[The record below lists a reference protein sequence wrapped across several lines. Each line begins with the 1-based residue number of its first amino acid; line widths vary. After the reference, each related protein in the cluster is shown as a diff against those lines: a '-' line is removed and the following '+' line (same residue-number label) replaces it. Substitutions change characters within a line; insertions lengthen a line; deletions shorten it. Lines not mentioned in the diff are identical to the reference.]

1 MNVNNKLLA
10 GGWLMQQITKQ
21 TGKKWPMQVAILGAG
36 TNGVTFLTG
45 ETPRR
50 VIKVAIG
57 NASREVNALK
67 RLAAAGANFI
77 PRVNGNFVN
86 IRKNVNQ
93 LTKNYL
99 FPNNYGPFAEKY
111 NTPETKKRKETITSY
126 IMQKVGNT
134 SLWSRVRGKQ
144 YPAVTNNNKMQ
155 IRSEIKR
162 AIKFMHDHGISHGD
176 LHSGNILVELDA
188 AGKMKKLWVIDLG
201 RYVNIPVGQKEK
213 NVYNTLRKNVTHANY
228 NLFNATRKPKTQLYV
243 GPTGL
248 ARRNQNLYREMYGG
262 LNNNLA

>member
-1 MNVNNKLLA
+1 MNTNNRLVGA
-10 GGWLMQQITKQ
+10 DRLMQQISNK
-21 TGKKWPMQVAILGAG
+21 TGKKWPRPVVILGSG

-67 RLAAAGANFI
+67 RLAAAGANFV

-86 IRKNVNQ
+86 IRKNVNKV
-93 LTKNYL
+93 TKKYL
-99 FPNNYGPFAEKY
+99 FPNSYGSFAEKF
-111 NTPETKKRKETITSY
+111 NTPETKKGRETITSY
-126 IMQKVGNT
+126 VMQKVGNT
-134 SLWSRVRGKQ
+134 SLWRRVRGGSG
-144 YPAVTNNNKMQ
+144 VTNNNKMQ

-176 LHSGNILVELDA
+176 LHAGNILVELDA
-188 AGKMKKLWVIDLG
+188 SGKIKKLWVIDFG

-213 NVYNTLRKNVTHANY
+213 NAYNTLRRNLTHNNY
-228 NLFNATRKPKTQLYV
+228 NLFNKNRKPVTQLYV

-262 LNNNLA
+262 LNSNLA